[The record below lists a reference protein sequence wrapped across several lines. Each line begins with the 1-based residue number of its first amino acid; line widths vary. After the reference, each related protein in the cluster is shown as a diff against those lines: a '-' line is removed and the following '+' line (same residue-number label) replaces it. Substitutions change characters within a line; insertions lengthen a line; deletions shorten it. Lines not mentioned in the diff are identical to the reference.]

1 MLTNFNH
8 GSVNKA
14 SNIDTQQIIN
24 DSANQI
30 NSICKRRQIIENL
43 IQD

>member
-30 NSICKRRQIIENL
+30 NSIKGFKLSKNY